1 MKKPILKDDKM
12 VLDAS
17 TDIFD
22 LRRFTVRL
30 WKEPKSS

>member
-1 MKKPILKDDKM
+1 MKKGMLTADKM
-12 VLDAS
+12 VLDAT

-30 WKEPKSS
+30 WKKPKSS